1 MSTVLLLRAGSPV
14 CYVRVVDGPDQE
26 NPLLPDEQGSLGE
39 RVYRALKVDIL
50 ARRISTE
57 EPLVEQTLAERYGVS
72 KTPVRE
78 ALRLLVHDGILQVL
92 PRKGYMVRPM
102 GLQDVV
108 EVFEL
113 RRILEPA
120 LCAEA
125 ARRRTAEQVAR
136 MEESIEIERHL
147 ADPSLEEQEQSLG
160 LHRLIAEATGNRR
173 AIAVH
178 RSLMEDTARLPWLVP
193 VLRTGP
199 DRPAV
204 EEHARIVAAIA
215 AGDAETAS
223 REMSAHLEATFAR
236 DLGGFGAR

>member
-1 MSTVLLLRAGSPV
+1 MSGVPVLLVTARV
-14 CYVRVVDGPDQE
+14 CYVRAVDGPPQE
-26 NPLLPDEQGSLGE
+26 NSLLPDGQGSLGE
-39 RVYRALKVDIL
+39 RVYRALKEDIL
-50 ARRISTE
+50 ARRVSAD
-57 EPLVEQTLAERYGVS
+57 EPLVEQSLAERYGVS

-78 ALRLLVHDGILQVL
+78 ALRLLVHDGVLRVL

-147 ADPSLEEQEQSLG
+147 ADPSLEEREQSLG
-160 LHRLIAEATGNRR
+160 LHRLIAEATGNQR
-173 AIAVH
+173 AIAMH
-178 RSLMEDTARLPWLVP
+178 RSLMEDTARLPWMIP

-204 EEHARIVAAIA
+204 EEHVRIVAAIA
-215 AGDAETAS
+215 AGDAEAAS
-223 REMSAHLEATFAR
+223 REMSAHLEATIAR

>member
-1 MSTVLLLRAGSPV
+1 
-14 CYVRVVDGPDQE
+14 VDGRDQE
-26 NPLLPDEQGSLGE
+26 NPLLPGEQGSLGE
-39 RVYRALKVDIL
+39 RVYRALKEDIL
-50 ARRISTE
+50 ARRLSTD

-78 ALRLLVHDGILQVL
+78 ALRLLVHDGILRVL

-125 ARRRTAEQVAR
+125 ARRRTPEQVAR

-147 ADPSLEEQEQSLG
+147 ADPSLEEREQSLG
-160 LHRLIAEATGNRR
+160 LHALIAEATGNQR
-173 AIAVH
+173 AVAMH
-178 RSLMEDTARLPWLVP
+178 RALMEDTARLPWLIP

-204 EEHARIVAAIA
+204 EEHVRIVAAIA
-215 AGDAETAS
+215 AGDAEAAS
-223 REMSAHLEATFAR
+223 REMSAHLEATIAR

>member
-1 MSTVLLLRAGSPV
+1 MHAGSPV
-14 CYVRVVDGPDQE
+14 CYLGAVDDPGQE
-26 NPLLPDEQGSLGE
+26 NQLLPDEEGSLGE
-39 RVYRALKVDIL
+39 RVYRALKEDIL
-50 ARRISTE
+50 ARRISAD

-78 ALRLLVHDGILQVL
+78 ALRLLVHDGILRVL
-92 PRKGYMVRPM
+92 PRKGYMVRQM

-125 ARRRTAEQVAR
+125 ARRRTAAQVAR
-136 MEESIEIERHL
+136 MEESIEVERHL
-147 ADPSLEEQEQSLG
+147 ADPSLEEREQSLG
-160 LHRLIAEATGNRR
+160 LHALIAEATGNRR
-173 AIAVH
+173 AVAMH
-178 RSLMEDTARLPWLVP
+178 RALMEDTARLPWLIP

-204 EEHARIVAAIA
+204 EEHVRIVAAIA
-215 AGDAETAS
+215 AGDAEAAS
-223 REMSAHLEATFAR
+223 REMSAHLEATIAR